1 MSNKYDLVMKVKSF
15 KSAPQYAEISKVVV
29 IVSEDVE
36 YSAGTDSG
44 RTLTL
49 NCPWGTQAVADNI
62 LKTVAG
68 YRYQPFSVSGA
79 TLNPAAELAD
89 GVSVGNVYGGIYS
102 LDINFGPNPASDISA
117 PYEEEVDHEF
127 PYIPKQ
133 DRTTTRR
140 LRQLTSEL
148 RVQAGIIS
156 AEVEDRK
163 SDVDSIKGTLAV
175 QAGEI
180 SAKVEK
186 QGGIS
191 GGFSWSLV
199 DDSWTVRAGE
209 TDIFKVSKNGA
220 EVNGKITA
228 TSGTIGGFDIERDH
242 LSYNGQTWKGTN
254 AVGAY
259 IGINGI
265 QLGKNFRVDMSG
277 KLYAAS
283 GEFAG
288 SVRAGSI
295 QYGGNNGYFNGGGI
309 ARNSVSGGYGG
320 AINLGTLSTVNFASA
335 VNASLGYANFAND
348 VLKGTQECSFLRT
361 AKLSVN
367 EKIISLKSEMVM
379 MADGSTKRISYLGW
393 TWNG

>member
-1 MSNKYDLVMKVKSF
+1 MSNKYDLGMKVKSF

-49 NCPWGTQAVADNI
+49 NCPWGTQAVANNI

-89 GVSVGNVYGGIYS
+89 GVTVGNVYGGIYS
-102 LDINFGPNPASDISA
+102 MDIGFGPNPSSDISA

-127 PYIPKQ
+127 PYTSKQ
-133 DRTTTRR
+133 ERTTTRR

-156 AEVEDRK
+156 AEVEERK
-163 SDVDSIKGTLAV
+163 SDVDSIKSTLAV

-186 QGGIS
+186 QGGTG
-191 GGFSWSLV
+191 GGFSWTLV
-199 DDSWTVRAGE
+199 DDSWTVKSNGG
-209 TDIFKVSKNGA
+209 DIFKVSKDGA
-220 EVNGKITA
+220 EVTGKITA
-228 TSGTIGGFDIERDH
+228 TSGKIGGFDIERDY

-254 AVGAY
+254 TIGAY
-259 IGINGI
+259 MGMNGL
-265 QLGKNFRVDMSG
+265 QFGKNFRVDMSG

-295 QYGGNNGYFNGGGI
+295 QYGGSNGYFNGGGI
-309 ARNSVSGGYGG
+309 VRNSVSGGYGG

-335 VNASLGYANFAND
+335 VNTSLGYANFAHD
-348 VLKGTQECSFLRT
+348 ALSGVQECSYLRT
-361 AKLSVN
+361 AKLSIDK
-367 EKIISLKSEMVM
+367 KIIFLKSGKFM
-379 MADGSTKRISYLGW
+379 MSDGTTKEILYLGW
-393 TWNG
+393 

>member
-1 MSNKYDLVMKVKSF
+1 MSNKYDLGMKVKSF

-89 GVSVGNVYGGIYS
+89 GVTVGNVYGGIYS
-102 LDINFGPNPASDISA
+102 MDIGFGPNPSSDISA

-127 PYIPKQ
+127 PYTSKQ
-133 DRTTTRR
+133 ERTTTRR

-156 AEVEDRK
+156 AEVEERK

-186 QGGIS
+186 QGGTG

-199 DDSWTVRAGE
+199 DDSWTVKSNGG
-209 TDIFKVSKNGA
+209 DIFKVSKDGA
-220 EVNGKITA
+220 EVTGKITA
-228 TSGTIGGFDIERDH
+228 TSGKIGGFDIERDY
-242 LSYNGQTWKGTN
+242 LSYNGQTWQGTN
-254 AVGAY
+254 TIGAY
-259 IGINGI
+259 MGMNGL
-265 QLGKNFRVDMSG
+265 QFGKNFRVDMSG

-295 QYGGNNGYFNGGGI
+295 QYGGSNGYLSGSGI
-309 ARNSVSGGYGG
+309 SRNSISGGYGG
-320 AINLGTLSTVNFASA
+320 AINLGTLSTVNFASGI
-335 VNASLGYANFAND
+335 NTSLGYANFAND
-348 VLKGTQECSFLRT
+348 VFHNIQESPYLRCKRLVIDKQPIALT
-361 AKLSVN
+361 SGN
-367 EKIISLKSEMVM
+367 FM
-379 MADGSTKRISYLGW
+379 MADGTTRKITYLGW
-393 TWNG
+393 